1 MREKGEVTLVDHAG
15 QPFNFPGRL
24 RLLRVRRCREASVTA
39 GGPGSSFRMNWINI
53 ETATLDSEEFVGS
66 DPTER
71 ATWLCLLRFCAGQ
84 ENGGVIKNCRDW
96 PDRKWQQLAR
106 VMQAEIELESALW
119 KWVGD
124 DLHLW
129 RYPTDKETEVQ
140 QRRERA
146 RTNGRTGGRP
156 SKKPTSETHAK
167 PTSVHFA
174 KAEGEREGEGEG
186 ERNTILAPAEAVA
199 EGKPRDLIFEALC
212 AATGTDAR
220 SLTKPG
226 RGALNA
232 ALRDIRAASPEV
244 TPAEVERRAN
254 RYARKFPTAALTAS
268 ALAKHWA
275 ACAAPPADDWT
286 RQQLKNAATA
296 TPTEFAHSL
305 LADLPD
311 VRAKF
316 DIK

>member
-1 MREKGEVTLVDHAG
+1 
-15 QPFNFPGRL
+15 
-24 RLLRVRRCREASVTA
+24 
-39 GGPGSSFRMNWINI
+39 MNWINI

-84 ENGGVIKNCRDW
+84 ENGGVIKNCRNW

-106 VMQAEIELESALW
+106 VMQAEVELESALW
-119 KWVGD
+119 QWVGD

-129 RYPTDKETEVQ
+129 RYPTDKQTEVQ

-212 AATGTDAR
+212 SATGTDAR

-244 TPAEVERRAN
+244 TPDEVKRRAG
-254 RYARKFPTAALTAS
+254 RYSRKFPSAALTAP

-296 TPTEFAHSL
+296 TPTEFAHAL

>member
-1 MREKGEVTLVDHAG
+1 
-15 QPFNFPGRL
+15 
-24 RLLRVRRCREASVTA
+24 
-39 GGPGSSFRMNWINI
+39 MNWINI

-84 ENGGVIKNCRDW
+84 ENGGVIKNCRNW

-106 VMQAEIELESALW
+106 VMHAEIEVESALW

-129 RYPTDKETEVQ
+129 RYPTDKQTEVQ

-146 RTNGRTGGRP
+146 RTNGKTGGRP
-156 SKKPTSETHAK
+156 TKKPTSETNKK

-174 KAEGEREGEGEG
+174 KAEGEGEGEG

-199 EGKPRDLIFEALC
+199 PARARDLIFEALC
-212 AATGTDAR
+212 AATGIDAA
-220 SLTKPG
+220 SLTKSG
-226 RGALNA
+226 RGALNV
-232 ALRDIRAASPEV
+232 ALRDIRAASPDV
-244 TPAEVERRAN
+244 TPDDISRRAN
-254 RYARKFPTAALTAS
+254 RYSRKFPGAALTAP

-275 ACAAPPADDWT
+275 ACAAPPMDDWT
-286 RQQLKNAATA
+286 RQQLKNAAHKPEPEPEA
-296 TPTEFAHSL
+296 SNDFAL
-305 LADLPD
+305 GLIADNAEL
-311 VRAKF
+311 RAKF
-316 DIK
+316 GIK